1 MAEKISILIRN
12 GLIVT
17 MDSRRRI
24 YENGYVAIDG
34 NRIIDVGK
42 GDPGDKYIAEEVID
56 AGRGVIM
63 PAFICVHTH
72 LYGALLR
79 SSPWFASIHP
89 PTDFQQNLQRIWW
102 PVDEMLTYED
112 AYASTLIAGI
122 DFVRT
127 GTSIFFDT
135 FSGPNAIDGVLDW
148 EEKALNEIGMRGIL
162 AFEAT
167 ERHSYDEGV
176 RGLREN
182 ERFIRKN
189 NSDPDKLVWGGISLH
204 ASFTVS
210 DELFHMAREL
220 ANKYHALLT
229 IHVEEGLIDVYHN
242 IERYG
247 LRPIERMER
256 IGFLGP
262 DVVMA
267 HVVQAIN
274 DELAIL
280 RKYNVKVA
288 HNAMSNM
295 LNAVGVAPIHKM
307 LDMGITVGIGN
318 DGYIFDVFENMRT
331 TYLIHKVAN
340 RDPRIMSPLKVV
352 EMATVD
358 AAKVLGLE
366 KELGS
371 LEKGKKAD
379 IIIIKPELPPTPV
392 NSKTIYGHLVNTFN
406 GRDVDTVVINGR
418 IILRNKMFQTI
429 DLEKSI
435 EYVHRIAEKL
445 WDRLISNGE
454 YQIDILR
461 IDRPKWIYEIHP
473 NRQI

>member
-1 MAEKISILIRN
+1 MGENISILIKN

-17 MDSRRRI
+17 MDGKRRI
-24 YENGYVAIDG
+24 YDEGYVAIDG
-34 NRIIDVGK
+34 DRIVDVGR
-42 GDPGDKYIAEEVID
+42 GDPGSKYVAEETVD
-56 AGRGVIM
+56 AKRGVVM
-63 PAFICVHTH
+63 PAFICAHTH

-79 SSPWFASIHP
+79 ASTWFAAIHQ

-102 PVDEMLTYED
+102 PVDEILTYED
-112 AYASTLIAGI
+112 AYAGTLIAGI

-167 ERHSYDEGV
+167 ERHCYDEGV
-176 RGLREN
+176 QGLREN
-182 ERFIRKN
+182 ERFIKKN
-189 NSDPDKLVWGGISLH
+189 NSDPNKLVKGGISLH

-210 DELFHMAREL
+210 DELFHMARGI
-220 ANKYHALLT
+220 ANKYKALLT

-247 LRPIERMER
+247 LRPIERMEK

-267 HVVQAIN
+267 HVVQAID

-280 RKYNVKVA
+280 KKYDVKVA

-295 LNAVGVAPIHKM
+295 LNAVGIARVPKM
-307 LDMGITVGIGN
+307 LNMGITVGIGN

-331 TYLIHKVAN
+331 TYLLHKVAL
-340 RDPRIMSPLKVV
+340 RDPRVLPPQKVV
-352 EMATVD
+352 EMATID
-358 AAKVLGLE
+358 AARVLGLE

-371 LEKGKKAD
+371 LEPGKKAD
-379 IIIIKPELPPTPV
+379 VITIKPELPPTPV

-406 GRDVDTVVINGR
+406 GHDVDTVIINGK
-418 IILRNKMFQTI
+418 IILRDKKFQTI
-429 DLEKSI
+429 DLEKSK
-435 EYVHRIAEKL
+435 EYVHKIVEKL
-445 WDRLISNGE
+445 WDRLLSKGE

-461 IDRPKWIYEIHP
+461 IERPKWIYEIQP
-473 NRQI
+473 KRRI